1 MSSLLSSNSS
11 MLEQLRRNHAAL
23 EQRLFK
29 LEKKRS
35 KTFDE
40 IQESRNLKKQKLAVK
55 DQILTIENSA

>member
-1 MSSLLSSNSS
+1 

>member
-29 LEKKRS
+29 LEKKRA
-35 KTFDE
+35 KTFEE
-40 IQESRNLKKQKLAVK
+40 IQESKNLKKQKLAVK